1 MCYHKY
7 IKIIVSESFIVSEY
21 MEQLFKEVL
30 EYSSISIKTKLS
42 KTTQEELLQTDF
54 VFIDTHNDVLNELKI
69 IDYIKIRNKN
79 LKVLVSD
86 RNKNKN
92 TFKKVLAYGIEGYIT
107 NTIEKEEFIFL
118 LKKVIRG
125 KKAYETDL
133 IDKVVNGSVENK
145 LDKLTKREQDVLRE
159 ISKGLNNKEIAD
171 NLFITESTV
180 KKHVSNIFVKLNI
193 KNRQEAIIYKSKIS

>member
-1 MCYHKY
+1 MN
-7 IKIIVSESFIVSEY
+7 ILIVSESFIVREY

-30 EYSSISIKTKLS
+30 DYSSINIKTKLS
-42 KTTQEELLQTDF
+42 KTTKEELLQTDF
-54 VFIDTHNDVLNELKI
+54 AFIDIHDDVLNELKI

-107 NTIEKEEFIFL
+107 NTTEKEEFIFL

-133 IDKVVNGSVENK
+133 IDKVVNESIENK
-145 LDKLTKREQDVLRE
+145 LEMLTKREQDVLRE
-159 ISKGLNNKEIAD
+159 MSKGLNNKEIAD

-180 KKHVSNIFVKLNI
+180 KKHVSNILSKLDFR
-193 KNRQEAIIYKSKIS
+193 NRQEAILYTSAIS

>member
-1 MCYHKY
+1 MN
-7 IKIIVSESFIVSEY
+7 ILIVSESFIVREY

-107 NTIEKEEFIFL
+107 NTTEKEEFIFL
-118 LKKVIRG
+118 LKKILRG

-133 IDKVVNGSVENK
+133 IDKVVNESIENK
-145 LDKLTKREQDVLRE
+145 LEMLTKREQDVLRE
-159 ISKGLNNKEIAD
+159 MSKGLNNKEIAD

-180 KKHVSNIFVKLNI
+180 KKHVSNIFSKLDFR
-193 KNRQEAIIYKSKIS
+193 NRQEAILYTSTIS

>member
-1 MCYHKY
+1 MN
-7 IKIIVSESFIVSEY
+7 ILIVSESFIVREY

-30 EYSSISIKTKLS
+30 DYTTINIKRRLS
-42 KTTQEELLQTDF
+42 KTTQEELLRIDF
-54 VFIDTHNDVLNELKI
+54 AFIDIHDDVLNELKI

-107 NTIEKEEFIFL
+107 NTTEKEEFIFL
-118 LKKVIRG
+118 LKKILRG

-133 IDKVVNGSVENK
+133 IDKVVNGRVENK
-145 LDKLTKREQDVLRE
+145 LDQLTKREQEVLKE
-159 ISKGLNNKEIAD
+159 MSKGLNNKEIAD

-180 KKHVSNIFVKLNI
+180 KKHVSNIFSKLNFR
-193 KNRQEAIIYKSKIS
+193 NRQEAILYTSTIS

>member
-1 MCYHKY
+1 MN
-7 IKIIVSESFIVSEY
+7 ILIVSESFIVREY

-107 NTIEKEEFIFL
+107 NTTEKEEFIFL

-133 IDKVVNGSVENK
+133 IDKVVNESIENK
-145 LDKLTKREQDVLRE
+145 LEMLTKREQDVLRE

-180 KKHVSNIFVKLNI
+180 KKHVSNILSKLDFR
-193 KNRQEAIIYKSKIS
+193 NRQEAILYTSAIF

>member
-1 MCYHKY
+1 MN
-7 IKIIVSESFIVSEY
+7 ILIVSESFIVREY

-30 EYSSISIKTKLS
+30 EYSTINTKKRLS
-42 KTTQEELLQTDF
+42 KTTQEELLQIDF
-54 VFIDTHNDVLNELKI
+54 AFIDIHDDTLNELKI
-69 IDYIKIRNKN
+69 IDYIKIRNRN

-118 LKKVIRG
+118 LKKILRG

-133 IDKVVNGSVENK
+133 IDKVVNGRIENK
-145 LDKLTKREQDVLRE
+145 LELLTKREQDVLRE
-159 ISKGLNNKEIAD
+159 MSKGLNNKEIAD

-180 KKHVSNIFVKLNI
+180 KKHVSNILSKLDFR
-193 KNRQEAIIYKSKIS
+193 NRQEAILYTSAIS

>member
-1 MCYHKY
+1 M
-7 IKIIVSESFIVSEY
+7 KILIVSESFIVREY

-30 EYSSISIKTKLS
+30 DYSSINIKTKLS
-42 KTTQEELLQTDF
+42 KTTKEELLQTDF
-54 VFIDTHNDVLNELKI
+54 AFIDIHDDVLNELKI

-118 LKKVIRG
+118 LKKILRG

-145 LDKLTKREQDVLRE
+145 LDQLTKREQEVLRE
-159 ISKGLNNKEIAD
+159 MSKGLNNKEIAD

-180 KKHVSNIFVKLNI
+180 KKHVSNIFSKLDFR
-193 KNRQEAIIYKSKIS
+193 NRQEAILYTSTIS